1 MKLLTIFLVVL
12 LSGSCAISKKTYT
25 KKFTDDEKIYIK
37 NVIRISKQ
45 EPVSIVKRKS
55 DSYIVLEFPTQM
67 WVLKPSGF
75 IDKYYEL
82 VDGEWIDYGTEED
95 AY

>member
-1 MKLLTIFLVVL
+1 MKTLAIFLLVL
-12 LSGSCAISKKTYT
+12 ISGSCASSQKTYT
-25 KKFTDDEKIYIK
+25 KKFTDKEKIFIK
-37 NVIRISKQ
+37 NVIRIAKQ
-45 EPVSIVKRKS
+45 EPVSIVKRKM